1 MFVSVCLCVID
12 VRPVLSASPFA
23 RNEIL
28 KQVIYILCKI
38 SFACNSLLRAGHAP
52 CARAATAVLAK
63 LSSLDEHY
71 LSNKTIGL

>member
-1 MFVSVCLCVID
+1 MFVMLCRCVID
-12 VRPVLSASPFA
+12 GCPFLFASPFA

-28 KQVIYILCKI
+28 KQVIYIFRKI
-38 SFACNSLLRAGHAP
+38 LFACNSLLRTGHAP
-52 CARAATAVLAK
+52 CRQAATAVLGK